1 MNHPYTI
8 KVDVKSQ
15 HLAKQSRPQNNQYT
29 FAYTITIHNTGTI
42 AAKLLT
48 RHWIITNGDGKEQEV
63 RGVGVIGEQPYLQPG
78 ERYQY
83 TSGVVLETPV
93 GSMHGSYHMVA
104 DDDHEFDA
112 DVPMFSLSCPQA
124 LH

>member
-8 KVDVKSQ
+8 KVDVESR
-15 HLAKQSRPQNNQYT
+15 HLAEQSRPQNSQYT
-29 FAYTITIHNTGTI
+29 FAYTITIHNAGTI

-48 RHWIITNGDGKEQEV
+48 RHWIITDGDGKEQEV

-78 ERYQY
+78 EHYQY
-83 TSGVVLETPV
+83 TSGVVLDTPV
-93 GSMHGSYHMVA
+93 GSMRGSYHMVA
-104 DDDHEFDA
+104 DDDYEFDA
-112 DVPMFSLSCPQA
+112 DVPMFSLSFPQA